1 MNLTVTGRHINVS
14 DRFKEYV
21 DKKIDK
27 LEKYFHQV
35 MEIKVIIFKEK
46 VDDFV
51 EILVFADG
59 VQFHGIEKGGDHYS
73 AFDLLLDK
81 LELQVKKHKEKH
93 QQHKGVPLG
102 EMPVVDLGAQDDIY
116 MKILEVSG
124 KPINEIEAFLQMDME
139 KSDFILFKKGFSKM
153 TPDSIAKGSDY
164 AVIFRENG
172 SIKMVEVPAEMK
184 NITELPDS
192 FEIHEVTLKGEGSA
206 SSITKKPAGAK
217 IKSLTINEAVNALTE
232 CDKYYLP
239 FFNRETKTFNVLS
252 TKGQRMEVFIPSE

>member
-21 DKKIDK
+21 EKKIDK

-35 MEIKVIIFKEK
+35 MEIKIIIYKEK

-81 LELQVKKHKEKH
+81 LETQVKKHKEKH
-93 QQHKGVPLG
+93 QQHKGIPLG
-102 EMPVVDLGAQDDIY
+102 EMPVVDLSADDDIY
-116 MKILEVSG
+116 IKIQEVSG
-124 KPINEIEAFLQMDME
+124 KAINEVEAYLQMKMDKM
-139 KSDFILFKKGFSKM
+139 DFILFKKGLS
-153 TPDSIAKGSDY
+153 DINSGNIVKGRDY
-164 AVIFRENG
+164 AVIFNENNELQ
-172 SIKMVEVPAEMK
+172 MVEVPEDAK
-184 NITELPDS
+184 KGSDLPDT
-192 FEIHEVTLKGEGSA
+192 FAINDVHVKGEGA
-206 SSITKKPAGAK
+206 AAVFTKKAK
-217 IKSLTINEAVNALTE
+217 SDKVKSLTINEAVNALTE

-239 FFNRETKTFNVLS
+239 FLNRETKTFNVLS
-252 TKGQRMEVFIPSE
+252 KKGRRMEVFVPSE